1 MVLGGLMSKIGTWKC
16 DDEDGL
22 FIIYVLFET
31 KSSVYYTRL
40 NNTNGFMDLEVDSQY
55 QEMWE
60 ADEDEWVKQ

>member
-1 MVLGGLMSKIGTWKC
+1 MSKIGTWKC